1 MALISQP
8 SMPDNDDAEPAPN
21 GRQDSFSTILR
32 ALADD
37 ETRTRISVADLLEIM
52 KDRAFGALIFIFAM
66 PNTIPTPPGTSAI
79 LGIPLVFLS
88 LQMAIGQKPWLPRL
102 IAGRSMLRSDFA
114 GMIDKASP
122 WIMKA
127 ERMLRPRYAALSQ
140 PAMERAIG
148 VICLVLSI
156 ILALPIPLGNMLPA
170 VALCVM
176 AFGILEKD
184 GVWVVLGILI
194 GIASL
199 FLVAGVL
206 YAIVKAIIFFAA
218 SIFA

>member
-1 MALISQP
+1 
-8 SMPDNDDAEPAPN
+8 MPDNDDAEPAPN